1 MPYTSPVIQFYT
13 INKSALKNNV
23 TLSCN
28 VSLQSFST
36 LNDLK
41 TVDRNDPRPIATF
54 EPNRWLLDGTF
65 VLVST
70 NTSLTHIGAMGIV
83 LSDAVGAFSTPPV
96 LTCQFGSVQSS
107 DGLTLVFDSVTSD
120 YCNSITVAYYDASN
134 ALIRTDNYTPTSYLF
149 STGQAVASFKKI
161 IVTFNSTSKPYRF
174 FRLVDIN
181 FSSTVTM
188 SGSEIKKASL
198 VESIDPTSLTLP
210 YNTLALTL
218 YSASGGFLIMQPG
231 GKYAAILYNG
241 LPLYV
246 YEVVN
251 SSVVFIGKFY
261 VERFDS
267 KSDTVIVVQCWDSI
281 GEKLYKSYRPD
292 RFIDAVSTPEKSIST
307 ALSNLDTGY
316 NIGYG
321 LIIDPAASDTATG
334 LWQIGNDERDGL
346 QAVTLAYR
354 AFATMART
362 KHLRVNRAV
371 CPIDVAAATYH
382 LLLSDQGENP
392 TITPTPALSGLSVR
406 AHTWAQGSDTAR
418 VIDISNIYGVWSQT
432 FTWIPIV
439 FGSPTISGFD
449 PANVTY
455 NGGNTISIFV
465 PNGVGPIR
473 GIVTFGV
480 YTDNQQ
486 DIWASQG
493 ASAGSSITDKTQLIN
508 GTHAADVA
516 NNIYRYLVSPYLVKT
531 KTFAPLFGV
540 GDTILVDIDATH
552 QIKGIVEKM
561 GSELADGFVCT
572 AEIRGVLA

>member
-13 INKSALKNNV
+13 IDKSALKANV
-23 TLSCN
+23 TLTCN

-41 TVDRNDPRPIATF
+41 TVDRNESRPIATF

-83 LSDAVGAFSTPPV
+83 LSDAAGAFSTPPV

-107 DGLTLVFDSVTSD
+107 DGLTLVFDSVTD
-120 YCNSITVAYYDASN
+120 YCNSITVAYYDSSN

-161 IVTFNSTSKPYRF
+161 IITFNSTSKPYRF

-188 SGSEIKKASL
+188 SGSEVKKASL

-251 SSVVFIGKFY
+251 SSVIFIGKFY

-267 KSDTVIVVQCWDSI
+267 KSDTVIEIQCWDGD
-281 GEKLYKSYRPD
+281 GEKLYKSFRPD
-292 RFIDAVSTPEKSIST
+292 RSIDHTDAAEISIAT
-307 ALSNLDTGY
+307 ALSDLDTGL

-321 LIIDPAASDTATG
+321 IVVDPAITDTCTG
-334 LWQIGNDERDGL
+334 WYGTGNDERDGL
-346 QAVTLAYR
+346 QAITLAFR
-354 AFATMART
+354 AYATFARS
-362 KHLRVNRAV
+362 KHLRLNRTV
-371 CPIDVAAATYH
+371 CPIDIITPTYH
-382 LLLSDQGENP
+382 LTLSEQGVNP
-392 TITPTPALSGLSVR
+392 SIKPASPIPGVALVSHDWSRGNTTVITFVDIASTVPA
-406 AHTWAQGSDTAR
+406 TD
-418 VIDISNIYGVWSQT
+418 VWVHVNL
-432 FTWIPIV
+432 PV
-439 FGSPTISGFD
+439 FGP
-449 PANVTY
+449 
-455 NGGNTISIFV
+455 
-465 PNGVGPIR
+465 
-473 GIVTFGV
+473 VTFSGV
-480 YTDNQQ
+480 DGSSFYAGSGMFLMYSYVGGTHGTAKGTAAVENKGVV
-486 DIWASQG
+486 WASQG
-493 ASAGSSITDKTQLIN
+493 ATSGSLVETPGIIN
-508 GTHAADVA
+508 AAHAADVA
-516 NNIYRYLVSPYLVKT
+516 NNIYRYLASLCVLKT
-531 KTFAPLFGV
+531 KVFAPLFGV

-552 QIKGIVEKM
+552 KIKGIVEKM
-561 GSELADGFVCT
+561 SSELADGFVCT